1 MRRYAWAQNFKIK
14 GKIMEL
20 HVLIDF
26 ENVQPTFEGVNK
38 LAPGFTDV
46 WLFHGPQQV
55 KIAQLWAAT
64 RQRITLVPISRSG
77 KNALDFH
84 LTFYLGY
91 VAAKHPNAHL
101 VVVAND
107 KGYDPMIEHAR
118 MLEFTVKRV
127 SYKVKAVSKKVVTL
141 VVKKLLTTSKV
152 KSLQDA
158 VPSKKATA
166 KRLPA
171 KKAPAKKSPV
181 KKSVNPITPN
191 KLQSPVSAEYKELIR
206 IQRGLTKMGDK
217 APHKFKSFQRHI
229 GALLGKDSTASQ
241 IAAVI
246 HALEE
251 AGTVHIA
258 GDLVL
263 YKAK

>member
-1 MRRYAWAQNFKIK
+1 
-14 GKIMEL
+14 MEL

-26 ENVQPTFEGVNK
+26 ENVQPTFEDVNK

-46 WLFHGPQQV
+46 WLFHGPRQV
-55 KIAQLWAAT
+55 TIAQLWAST
-64 RQRITLVPISRSG
+64 HQQITLVPISRFG

-118 MLEFTVKRV
+118 MLKFTVKRV
-127 SYKVKAVSKKVVTL
+127 SYKVKAM
-141 VVKKLLTTSKV
+141 
-152 KSLQDA
+152 
-158 VPSKKATA
+158 SKKAAPLVA
-166 KRLPA
+166 KKSASIVKVKPLQRSMTSKKTPTPAKKADTRKLPA
-171 KKAPAKKSPV
+171 KKVPAKKSPV
-181 KKSVNPITPN
+181 KKSVNPKIPTQ
-191 KLQSPVSAEYKELIR
+191 LQSSVPAERKELLR
-206 IQRGLTKMGDK
+206 IQKGLANMGDK

-229 GALLGKDSTASQ
+229 GALLGKDSTTTQ
-241 IAAVI
+241 IDAVI

-263 YKAK
+263 YKVKKL